1 MFRNEVQKKIGLTRK
16 AITYY
21 EEQGLIHP
29 TKLENGYRDY
39 SEKDVAILSQ
49 ISIFRKLGISISDM
63 KQYLSNNESLTSLL
77 REKEH
82 QLDRE
87 EKRKEILVNVIK
99 LRQFLNL

>member
-21 EEQGLIHP
+21 EEKGLIHP

-77 REKEH
+77 REK
-82 QLDRE
+82 DR
-87 EKRKEILVNVIK
+87 KSVV
-99 LRQFLNL
+99 

>member
-1 MFRNEVQKKIGLTRK
+1 MFRNEVQKKTRLTRK

-21 EEQGLIHP
+21 EEKGLIHP
-29 TKLENGYRDY
+29 IKLENGYRDY

-63 KQYLSNNESLTSLL
+63 QQYLSSNESLASLL

-99 LRQFLNL
+99 LS